1 MPRLFFRAG
10 IPVVIVLYMLSLSAF
25 GQDHPSIEST
35 YHLFPPLDSIQA
47 KSPVKFPIGPCYA
60 VAFDRERKVV
70 FCGAGDRIQMFDVAQ
85 PDKPVL
91 RSESISAADGVY
103 DLFYDAQILYAACGA
118 AGLDIWDVRDLS
130 NPKRL
135 ATGSVPGWSYAL
147 KVAGAYAFIA
157 AGRSG
162 LQIMDV
168 SDPHTPVRAGG
179 DTALGL
185 AVDIDVNGYYA
196 FVADHDTGLR
206 ILNVVQPNNPYEIGI
221 FTSPRSVLAIHAGA
235 HYVYLADVGG
245 LHIVSVK
252 NLLNPVEASY
262 YKTPDAVHDIAV
274 VYPYAYVAD
283 YSAGIRIIN
292 ISRPDNPSEAGFY
305 DTPGLAFRLLVD
317 EGYAFVADGNGF
329 CTQNVSHPANRMT
342 LIFFPI
348 LFVLMWF
355 PIMKLLF

>member
-1 MPRLFFRAG
+1 MYPVTKIIIGFAIIYLFLPVSGFGTERLVGDIASG
-10 IPVVIVLYMLSLSAF
+10 I
-25 GQDHPSIEST
+25 
-35 YHLFPPLDSIQA
+35 FPPLDSIQA

-60 VAFDRERKVV
+60 VAFDRERKIV
-70 FCGAGDRIQMFDVAQ
+70 FCGAGEQIQMFDVTQ

-91 RSESISAADGVY
+91 RPESIRAADGVY

-130 NPKRL
+130 NPKHL

-147 KVAGAYAFIA
+147 KVTGTFAFLA

-162 LQIMDV
+162 IQIMDV
-168 SDPHTPVRAGG
+168 SDPQSPVRVGG
-179 DTALGL
+179 YAASGL
-185 AVDIDVNGYYA
+185 AVDIDINGYYA
-196 FVADHDTGLR
+196 FVADYDAGLR
-206 ILNVVQPNNPYEIGI
+206 VFNVVQPDNPYEIGV

-252 NLLNPVEASY
+252 NLLNPMEASY
-262 YKTPDAVHDIAV
+262 YKTPDAVRDIAI
-274 VYPYAYVAD
+274 VYPYAYVTD

-292 ISRPDNPSEAGFY
+292 ISRPDNPSEAGYY

-329 CTQNVSHPANRMT
+329 CTQNVSHPANRTT
-342 LIFFPI
+342 LILFPI